1 MPADSRIADARFADA
16 DPAPLALMAEDEQDL
31 RILSALLQDAVL
43 PASEMSYDH
52 RARTLALLLNR
63 FRWEDA
69 EQAAAEARDYERVR
83 SVLLIRDVMR
93 VLSDGIS
100 RDADTVLELLAME
113 WQPGADGTG
122 RLVLDFAG
130 DGTLVAELECINID
144 LRDVT
149 RPYRAVSG
157 RVPSHPD

>member
-1 MPADSRIADARFADA
+1 MSPESRIADARFADA

-31 RILSALLQDAVL
+31 RILSALLQDAIL
-43 PASEMSYDH
+43 PASEMSYDP
-52 RARTLALLLNR
+52 RGRTLALLVNR

-69 EQAAAEARDYERVR
+69 DQAAAEGRDYERVR
-83 SVLLIRDVMR
+83 SVLLIRDVQR

-100 RDADTVLELLAME
+100 RDGDTVLELLAMV

-122 RLVLDFAG
+122 RLLLEFAG
-130 DGTLVAELECINID
+130 DGTLAAEVECINID

-157 RVPSHPD
+157 KAPAHPE